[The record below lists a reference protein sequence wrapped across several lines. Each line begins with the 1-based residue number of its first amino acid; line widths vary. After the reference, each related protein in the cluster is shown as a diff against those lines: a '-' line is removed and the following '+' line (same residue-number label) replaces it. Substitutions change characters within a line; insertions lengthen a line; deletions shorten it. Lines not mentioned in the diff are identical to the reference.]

1 MNKRE
6 QLRQHF
12 RNWWNDY
19 LTVDKYALDHGWSR
33 DRAMRVLNLG
43 RKLHNR
49 QADELARKA
58 REAKVPVEGL
68 YDFNQEFESA
78 IERII
83 QDNKSLIR
91 G

>member
-19 LTVDKYALDHGWSR
+19 LTVDQFASDNGWSKN
-33 DRAMRVLNLG
+33 RAMRVLNLG
-43 RKLHNR
+43 RRLHNR
-49 QADELARKA
+49 QADELARQA
-58 REAKVPVEGL
+58 RDAKVPVEGL

>member
-1 MNKRE
+1 
-6 QLRQHF
+6 
-12 RNWWNDY
+12 
-19 LTVDKYALDHGWSR
+19 
-33 DRAMRVLNLG
+33 MRVLNLG

-58 REAKVPVEGL
+58 RDSKVPVEGL

-91 G
+91 S